1 VKIFIEVVRI
11 IDTQIRQ
18 KWMLHRSHGL
28 MNTQKCWVNKV
39 LYKKGQALVRKRWNL
54 TSLRGTRVWE
64 PIHITDS
71 FNRHAAMSLL
81 ILQLSL
87 ILTQPIE
94 MYKMYK
100 NIREDCPY
108 TKRATYRNNTQIQ
121 EILLKYQRIPPK
133 KVILNTPI
141 YILFFLATL
150 WHTALQTALIA
161 YIPQTLST

>member
-1 VKIFIEVVRI
+1 
-11 IDTQIRQ
+11 
-18 KWMLHRSHGL
+18 
-28 MNTQKCWVNKV
+28 
-39 LYKKGQALVRKRWNL
+39 VRKRWNL

-108 TKRATYRNNTQIQ
+108 TKRATYRNNTPIQ

-150 WHTALQTALIA
+150 
-161 YIPQTLST
+161 